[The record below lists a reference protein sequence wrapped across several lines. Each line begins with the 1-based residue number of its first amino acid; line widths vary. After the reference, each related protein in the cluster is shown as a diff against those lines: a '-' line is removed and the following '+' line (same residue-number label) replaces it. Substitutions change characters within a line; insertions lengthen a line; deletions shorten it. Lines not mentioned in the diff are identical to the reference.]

1 MRKVDAGGR
10 VGSRAR
16 ARGAQLAWASSSRC
30 GSARQRSLPT
40 QTRTSAFAIAAAII
54 SSVRS
59 MRQDKS
65 TAPPVMRRHQRRQG
79 GSRIHL
85 PNELDQPR
93 AHIEPHVSALAP
105 APSDDPPDPAAALR
119 HAALAGILEPF
130 REGVAAVTADTDP
143 RIGLGHR
150 RGDQLLGQVHRSGQV
165 HRVARHASPPAPPCR
180 PSALRRPSLCEA
192 PRKHTVVL
200 GGTCHE

>member
-105 APSDDPPDPAAALR
+105 APSDDPPDPAAAPGR
-119 HAALAGILEPF
+119 ASLAGILQPI
-130 REGVAAVTADTDP
+130 RERIAAVGADANPGISLGHCRGDP
-143 RIGLGHR
+143 RLGELVPAHDRPLSHGNPRSPRQAREQHQSTQAR
-150 RGDQLLGQVHRSGQV
+150 RWCSQAG
-165 HRVARHASPPAPPCR
+165 
-180 PSALRRPSLCEA
+180 
-192 PRKHTVVL
+192 
-200 GGTCHE
+200 